1 MPVIK
6 DWFLHLDA
14 LQHKRVGMDGKRIAD
29 KDSYCCDEFS
39 IVIKP
44 KTTTSYNRKGAE
56 ANQVKELQDLASRAA
71 SGLVTFR
78 YGGEAIAK
86 MHIIFPLSP
95 KKVYNIDAEGEVL
108 KGWDVRT
115 PQ

>member
-29 KDSYCCDEFS
+29 KDSYCCDEFF

-86 MHIIFPLSP
+86 IISFF
-95 KKVYNIDAEGEVL
+95 
-108 KGWDVRT
+108 R
-115 PQ
+115 